1 MIIHPPNR
9 AWAKTDKTKAGN
21 PPAKTVRSH
30 ALETTATAKALVNI
44 FFPQLPSDHQK
55 RIVWLAG
62 NHDIGKATPE
72 FQRKNQP
79 GYRRSE
85 EEFGHQVLS
94 TAILRKEYGATP
106 YEGKLVGAHHG
117 VHQKPRAAGI
127 MCHSDEDD
135 TPQLYEYLA
144 LGPETIGYH
153 EWKNLREKEIILGTT
168 SPLPNWERNTFLSG
182 EIAGFITLCDYI
194 ASSLPLTSQFWEEDS
209 TGYEDT
215 ILKFLEELKLGGNLQ
230 FSEQV
235 TDFRSLTN
243 QIPRQF
249 QNLIWAGP
257 GIYLLEAPTGAG
269 KTEAA
274 IYLLLQALR
283 ANDVTGGYFGLPTT
297 LTSNRIFERLKTA
310 LQEKIV
316 QGRIQLSHGKSQ
328 FQRQPLHD
336 FCNQIS
342 PETHNW
348 LCGSGR
354 SLATALG
361 VGTIDQAL
369 MGTIHTNHWPLRS
382 LFLRNKLIICDE
394 AHSYDRYTTALMAHA
409 IKNWVEKQGCSVL
422 CLSATLSNSKKE
434 ELFRGKIPLTKSEFG
449 FSFSTCTETKSLP
462 IEVGDAIAYPDL
474 RLEKHLCKALTPQD
488 PIYQTCLSMALNAA
502 ENGAKV
508 IWISN
513 SVHNAQET
521 YNMVKSHPC
530 AKLLHSRF
538 TAEDRARKEE
548 ETLQAFEQDD
558 KKGMLLIGTQ
568 VLEQSLDLN
577 ADILFCEICPIELLF
592 QRGGRLWRKFR
603 ENRTQNGPVFHIL
616 LPEENPSQ
624 SGLKIFEKT
633 AKVYRDH
640 FQLIRAWHWVKN
652 HDILKKNEVRAALH
666 YHAEPKTPIELDCV
680 QVENQAAAKAT
691 TLAAGTAPCLC
702 KEKTQQSVENTLLE
716 ACQIEEFAATTRT
729 SDFLQYEFI
738 LFQNSG
744 TFWNGTPLENHKTP
758 SWNDRLQMEK
768 NSIRVPAH
776 LCSSNPKEAGEN
788 FSLGFNRYMWIS
800 EGEFS
805 YGLTYHPDLGMVEN
819 SRNL

>member
-1 MIIHPPNR
+1 MKAPRR
-9 AWAKTDKTKAGN
+9 AWAKTDKHRKGN
-21 PPAKTVRSH
+21 PPTKTVKSH
-30 ALETTATAKALVNI
+30 GTETGIAAAALIDT
-44 FFPQLPSDHQK
+44 FFPFLSTEQK
-55 RIVWLAG
+55 NRIIWLAE

-72 FQRKNQP
+72 FQRKNQR
-79 GYRRSE
+79 GYRKSE

-94 TAILRKEYGATP
+94 AAILRKEYGATP

-117 VHQKPRAAGI
+117 VHQKPRAALI
-127 MCHSDEDD
+127 MGHSDEEE
-135 TPQLYEYLA
+135 TSQLYEYLA
-144 LGPETIGYH
+144 LGPETMGTTDW
-153 EWKNLREKEIILGTT
+153 ETLRKKEIIPKTT
-168 SPLPNWERNTFLSG
+168 SPLPNWERNTFRSG

-194 ASSLPLTSQFWEEDS
+194 ASSLPTTSQNWEEDNLES
-209 TGYEDT
+209 AEV
-215 ILKFLEELKLGGNLQ
+215 IFKFLEELKLGGNLQ
-230 FSEQV
+230 FSEAV
-235 TDFRSLTN
+235 TDFKSLTN

-249 QNLIWAGP
+249 QNLTWAGP

-274 IYLLLQALR
+274 MYLLMQGLQ

-297 LTSNRIFERLKTA
+297 LTSNRIFERLKIT
-310 LQEKIV
+310 LQEKVIE
-316 QGRIQLSHGKSQ
+316 GRIQLSHGKSR
-328 FQRQPLHD
+328 FQEEPLHD

-348 LCGSGR
+348 LCGSAR

-382 LFLRNKLIICDE
+382 LCLRNKLIICDE
-394 AHSYDRYTTALMAHA
+394 AHSYDKYTTALMAHA

-422 CLSATLSNSKKE
+422 CLSATLSDFKKE
-434 ELFRGKIPLTKSEFG
+434 ELFGGKIPLTKSEFG
-449 FSFSTCTETKSLP
+449 FSFSTPTETKSLP
-462 IEVGDAIAYPDL
+462 IEVGDAIAHPDI
-474 RLEKHLCKALTPQD
+474 RLERHLCKTLTPED
-488 PIYQTCLSMALNAA
+488 PVYQSCLSLAINAA
-502 ENGAKV
+502 EKGAKV

-521 YNMVKSHPC
+521 FNMVKNDPC
-530 AKLLHSRF
+530 VKLLHSRF

-548 ETLQAFEQDD
+548 ETLQAFEKDD

-640 FQLIRAWHWVKN
+640 FQLIRSWHWVKT

-666 YHAEPKTPIELDCV
+666 YHAEPKTPIELDCA
-680 QVENQAAAKAT
+680 QAEAKAAAKAT
-691 TLAAGTAPCLC
+691 SLAAGTAPSLC
-702 KEKTQQSVENTLLE
+702 KEKSQHMAESAIRE

-729 SDFLQYEFI
+729 RDFLQYEFI
-738 LFQNSG
+738 LFQDSQ
-744 TFWNGTPLENHKTP
+744 TFWNGKPLENPKTP

-768 NSIRVPAH
+768 NSIRLPAH
-776 LCSSNPKEAGEN
+776 LCSSNPKEAGEE
-788 FSLGFNRYMWIS
+788 FQLEFHRYMWIK